1 MSLTDDLADRILA
14 VRFADL
20 PDQVVATAKVGI
32 LDTVGVTLAG
42 AVEPCAR
49 IAAKVAGT
57 GSGKALVFG
66 TREGAAPADAAF
78 INGTAAHALDFDDCM
93 DAFGGH
99 PSAPLV
105 PALFALAEG
114 RAVSGRDLI
123 AAYVAGF
130 ETETRIARAV
140 HFHHYDK
147 GWHPTA
153 TLGSFGV
160 AAACAHLLRLSTAQT
175 ATALAIAASFSSGL
189 KANFGTMTKPLH
201 VGHTARNGLTAALLA
216 AEGFGANHGVFEHP
230 HGFFMV
236 FNGAGNFD
244 PAAVLRDWGAPFE
257 IVGNVLSI
265 KQYPCCGST
274 HPAIDA
280 MLELRAAH
288 GLDAAAVEHVTS
300 LTHARRLAHTDRA
313 DPRSPLDAKFSVQYC
328 VARALAEGR
337 VVLSHFEAGAYDEPD
352 IRRLMQRVQATPYP
366 GLTVADSQTFG
377 AELRVLTKDGRMLT
391 QRVDNPLGRSGE
403 HVVGAAA
410 LEAKFRDC
418 AARSLRPGA
427 VDQTLGQLTWLE
439 KLDDVATLRAALA
452 SGVA

>member
-1 MSLTDDLADRILA
+1 MSLTNDLADRILA

-42 AVEPCAR
+42 AAEPCAR
-49 IAAKVAGT
+49 IVAKIAGA

-66 TREGAAPADAAF
+66 THEGAAPADAAL

-105 PALFALAEG
+105 PALFALAED

-147 GWHPTA
+147 GWHPTT

-160 AAACAHLLRLSTAQT
+160 AAACAHLLRLSAAQT

-216 AEGFGANHGVFEHP
+216 AEGFSANHGVFEHKQ
-230 HGFFMV
+230 GFFLV

-244 PAAVLRDWGAPFE
+244 LDAVLRDWGAPFE

-288 GLDAAAVEHVTS
+288 GLDVASVEHVTS
-300 LTHARRLAHTDRA
+300 LTHARRLAHTDRP

-337 VVLSHFEAGAYDEPD
+337 VVLSHFAPGAYDEPD
-352 IRRLMQRVQATPYP
+352 IRRLMQRIEATPYP
-366 GLTVADSQTFG
+366 DLTLADSQNFG
-377 AELRVLTKDGRMLT
+377 AELRVLTKDGRSLS
-391 QRVDNPLGRSGE
+391 RLVDNPLGRSGQ
-403 HVVGAAA
+403 HVIAATA

-418 AARSLRPGA
+418 AARSLRADA
-427 VDQTLGQLTWLE
+427 VDQVLGLLTGLE
-439 KLDDVATLRAALA
+439 ALDDVATLRAALA
-452 SGVA
+452 AGVA